1 MATLQYLESCP
12 KSMRI
17 GPCGGVF
24 ADGGCEVEPAHGCVF
39 LDPARR
45 EAIAADERTLLP
57 VVSSARDELVHESRL
72 KKALD
77 SGRFVIVAEVNG
89 ADSADATEF
98 VDAARVVATVADIV
112 SITDHSGA
120 NVHMGNIGAIAHA
133 FAAGIDI
140 MPTFACRDRNRI
152 ALQGDLLAAA
162 SLGARNA
169 LIVTGNH
176 VRVGDSPT
184 AEPVFD
190 VDSPRLLAIADRLRR
205 TGELDN
211 GRTVDV
217 RPDLYLGGTA
227 HPFAP
232 PFDDRPRQ
240 ALRKVRAGADFVI
253 TQHIFDLPRWRSFL
267 AGVNALRD
275 AERPFHLLGG
285 VAIMPDEPTARRI
298 NAGLRGFTIPESVL
312 DRLRDAKDPQD
323 EGLEIAAETVRE
335 LIESDGVAGCL
346 LAPVTGRQNALT
358 ASVEQ
363 QELIAEVRRRA
374 GIPMVGAGSIAGA
387 AA

>member
-1 MATLQYLESCP
+1 MPITEAYLPACP
-12 KSMRI
+12 KAMRI

-24 ADGGCEVEPAHGCVF
+24 ANGGCEIDASRGCVF
-39 LDPARR
+39 LDARR
-45 EAIAADERTLLP
+45 ADAIAEDERTLLP
-57 VVSSARDELVHESRL
+57 LTPSPGAPSRSSRL
-72 KKALD
+72 REALESD
-77 SGRFVIVAEVNG
+77 RFPVVAEVNG
-89 ADSADATEF
+89 ADSADASEF
-98 VDAARVVATVADIV
+98 VSAARVVAGVADIV

-120 NVHMGNIGAIAHA
+120 NVHMGNIGATAHLT
-133 FAAGIDI
+133 AAGLDI

-162 SLGARNA
+162 SLGVRDV

-176 VRVGDSPT
+176 VRVGDSPD

-190 VDSPRLLAIADRLRR
+190 VDSPRLLAIADRLRQ

-211 GRTVDV
+211 GRLVDV
-217 RPDLYLGGTA
+217 RPDLYLGSVA

-232 PFDDRPRQ
+232 PYDDRPRQ
-240 ALRKVRAGADFVI
+240 ALRKIRAGADFII
-253 TQHIFDLPRWRSFL
+253 TQHIFDLPRWREFL
-267 AGVNALRD
+267 AGVNVLRTS
-275 AERPFHLLGG
+275 ERPFHLLGG

-298 NAGLRGFTIPESVL
+298 NSGLRGFSIPEDVL
-312 DRLRDAKDPQD
+312 ARLRDAQDPQD
-323 EGLEIAAETVRE
+323 EGVEIAAETVRE
-335 LIESDGVAGCL
+335 LVDSDGVSGCL

-374 GIPMVGAGSIAGA
+374 GIPVEEKEA